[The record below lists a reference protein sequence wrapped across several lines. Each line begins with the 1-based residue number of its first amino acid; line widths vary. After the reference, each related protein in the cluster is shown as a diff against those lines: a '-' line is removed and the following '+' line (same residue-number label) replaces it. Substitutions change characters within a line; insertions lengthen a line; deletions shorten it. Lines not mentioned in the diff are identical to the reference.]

1 MSELRSV
8 DRFLAHPLVRGWITF
23 CLAMLYLNTLLFL
36 VMGVGLVWAS
46 MTGRDL
52 GATARDPTFVLGLVA
67 AVELPIFGLS
77 VFLAIWRAR
86 RPPIED
92 DDDVADA
99 SAPADEVYE
108 VPLPAPVLDA
118 DAVGVE
124 TVITEPLG
132 ARPEDLVGHA
142 DAVARTIAVREMEEL
157 SQAHPPE
164 LGIQPTDDEIP
175 FITTYLAER
184 DVPCPACRES
194 LRGAQSN
201 RCPEC
206 GYRLT
211 LARLI
216 TDQRRQQ

>member
-52 GATARDPTFVLGLVA
+52 GATVRDPTFVLGLVA

-86 RPPIED
+86 RSPIEYD
-92 DDDVADA
+92 DNVADA

-118 DAVGVE
+118 EAIGVE
-124 TVITEPLG
+124 TVLTEPLG
-132 ARPEDLVGHA
+132 AKPEELVGHA
-142 DAVARTIAVREMEEL
+142 EAVARSIAARELEEL
-157 SQAHPPE
+157 TQAQPLD
-164 LGIQPTDDEIP
+164 LGLPPTDDEIP
-175 FITTYLAER
+175 FITTYLAKR
-184 DVPCPACRES
+184 DVPCPACRGS

-201 RCPEC
+201 HCPEC

-211 LARLI
+211 LGRLI
-216 TDQRRQQ
+216 ADQRTEQ